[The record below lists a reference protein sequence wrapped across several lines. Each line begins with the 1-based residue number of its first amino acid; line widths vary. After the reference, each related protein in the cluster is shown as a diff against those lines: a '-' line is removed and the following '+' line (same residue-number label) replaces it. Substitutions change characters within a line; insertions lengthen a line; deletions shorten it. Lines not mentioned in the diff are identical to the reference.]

1 MNSNEHHSAA
11 LAVDAAGRPTRTALD
26 GLVRLTAGNR
36 PITGSAGRVVFVES
50 RTHLDYARCLCEY
63 PDDLV
68 FSPEPFSPE
77 PGDATAA
84 VLTYEGGIK
93 EPGDELLVAD
103 ELFVYTQDYL
113 ATPFLAVAG
122 PTIVRISSVADYEAF
137 LEDADLARTKGVFVE
152 QLLNP
157 AVFLADQCALGT
169 THPCGYPSLR
179 HLYVSASGE
188 VRTAPGGEVL
198 GTIASGVDDLI
209 AAAQRLSGA
218 GDVCLNVM
226 VPAQAL
232 DDARR
237 QRPWLSR
244 YLRAIEVLRGLRSD
258 GRSGY
263 QVSGFGRRLT
273 EGLPGERVEP
283 EEAALLLWNNDEHLI
298 CDTRTRR
305 VFRLGVDAARIVE
318 LLLVTGSVERTCEL
332 SAQLL
337 HIDQD
342 TTRGAI
348 GVITKNFAGTDV
360 RLVDLERSVDRAS
373 A

>member
-1 MNSNEHHSAA
+1 M
-11 LAVDAAGRPTRTALD
+11 DAAGRPTRTALD